1 MSSAF
6 NTIQRNKLI
15 NIAKEVLNE
24 DEIRILRIHLA
35 ETTLEV
41 KVQNAQKATF
51 ESKTDSPQRDS
62 INGPLFTIYFNYVL
76 QQLREEMGKEPT
88 YIRDINPQWTEIMK
102 SNPPDK
108 MVYAND
114 YDFITQLA

>member
-6 NTIQRNKLI
+6 DTIQRNKLI

-35 ETTLEV
+35 LEV

-51 ESKTDSPQRDS
+51 ESKIDSPQRDS
-62 INGPLFTIYFNYVL
+62 INGPLFKIYFNYVL

-88 YIRDINPQWTEIMK
+88 YIRDINPQWNEIMK

-114 YDFITQLA
+114 NDFITQLE

>member
-24 DEIRILRIHLA
+24 DEIRIMRIHLA

-51 ESKTDSPQRDS
+51 ESKIDSPQRDS

-88 YIRDINPQWTEIMK
+88 
-102 SNPPDK
+102 
-108 MVYAND
+108 
-114 YDFITQLA
+114 